1 MPADKELMQ
10 TAQYC
15 LLLFVLALATA
26 ARFYNLDQLPLSA
39 YELDSAGICK
49 ANNWLELARHQR
61 DFNGMP
67 LLYPLMLCNSLAW
80 FENSEFMVRLPSAL
94 FGMATIYL
102 AFCIGRRFFS
112 IGTGLLAAAFIAFDL
127 RFLMASREGGFH
139 SMQAFV
145 LLLHAYFFLQLI
157 LATFSKVD
165 RAASLHYQNGNA
177 RLDWTWKPAI
187 AVDGPAMAGFVITGV
202 IALYTTYTTIL
213 CFITELLICIWA
225 ARSPA
230 SALCAR
236 DLPKLWQPMLIAI
249 LPLLP
254 TLVGFRDWMIQT
266 SFFHVRSMDELIP
279 VFRQLF
285 FAPRLL
291 LFLFAGGVVA
301 AIVLCLR
308 TPQHSS
314 ARITLYFFLLSWLIA
329 LLVSLITPPGFA
341 VHYLFWTFPVYLLT
355 AFTLAYF
362 VETFLPE
369 RLRQTAILGLI
380 VIINVP
386 ILQNTANSRALYSH
400 EVNAD
405 FRSIHTILSQEPDFT
420 STRATIFASS
430 PHLAFYLQDD
440 PLHNVQVVDRNQ
452 NDPKMNHFPANEP
465 FYYLEYLPDDREMLT
480 QTPMSLYLSQHYAT
494 LCSTRLHWLL
504 LQKFTS
510 LPTNNNMPASTPA
523 RDCRDNRPD
532 PMLMK

>member
-39 YELDSAGICK
+39 YELDSAGVCK

-61 DFNGMP
+61 DFNGIP
-67 LLYPLMLCNSLAW
+67 PLYPLILCNSLAW

-102 AFCIGRRFFS
+102 AFCFGRRFFS

-139 SMQAFV
+139 SMQVFV

-165 RAASLHYQNGNA
+165 RAASLHYQNGST

-202 IALYTTYTTIL
+202 IALYTTYTTML

-254 TLVGFRDWMIQT
+254 ALLGLGDWIIRNEVIY
-266 SFFHVRSMDELIP
+266 VRSMDELMV

-285 FAPRLL
+285 FAPTLFLL
-291 LFLFAGGVVA
+291 LFAGGVIA
-301 AIVLCLR
+301 AIGLCLR

-314 ARITLYFFLLSWLIA
+314 ARITLYFLLLSWLIA
-329 LLVSLITPPGFA
+329 LLIGLITPPGFA
-341 VHYLFWTFPVYLLT
+341 VHYLFWTFPVFLLT
-355 AFTLAYF
+355 AYALAYL

-369 RLRQTAILGLI
+369 RLQQTAIIGLI
-380 VIINVP
+380 VMINVP
-386 ILQNTANSRALYSH
+386 ILQNIVKVRALYSH

-405 FRSIHTILSQEPDFT
+405 FRYIQTVLAQQPGFT
-420 STRATIFASS
+420 STRATIFANS

-440 PLHNVQVVDRNQ
+440 PLHTLQVVRYNRKDLEKNL
-452 NDPKMNHFPANEP
+452 FPTNGT
-465 FYYLEYLPDDREMLT
+465 FYYLEYQPDNREMLT
-480 QTPMSLYLSQHYAT
+480 QTPVSLYLSQHYAT
-494 LCSTRLHWLL
+494 LCATRLHWLS
-504 LQKFTS
+504 LQKFTNPS
-510 LPTNNNMPASTPA
+510 PNISVIATPP
-523 RDCRDNRPD
+523 DCRDSRLD